1 MQKMKESMRMKKNC
15 TDDLGGGDLSASHRH
30 TLEYPYTKET
40 QEKMR
45 EVDGSKYD
53 SLIDLISDPDDDE
66 KCEHG

>member
-1 MQKMKESMRMKKNC
+1 MKESMRMKKNC
-15 TDDLGGGDLSASHRH
+15 TDDLRGGDLSASHRH